1 MHQGIMD
8 INVGPLKQW
17 NLAHQSSAVVL
28 VVMIIA
34 FSLDNE
40 MTMGLNFSKIKFW
53 LYFIV
58 QINWSSYL
66 WTRVMHVDSGNVIIA
81 LIF

>member
-1 MHQGIMD
+1 MD
-8 INVGPLKQW
+8 INVGLLKQW

-40 MTMGLNFSKIKFW
+40 MTMGLNFSKIRF
-53 LYFIV
+53 
-58 QINWSSYL
+58 
-66 WTRVMHVDSGNVIIA
+66 
-81 LIF
+81 

>member
-1 MHQGIMD
+1 MD

-40 MTMGLNFSKIKFW
+40 MTMGLNFSKIRF
-53 LYFIV
+53 
-58 QINWSSYL
+58 
-66 WTRVMHVDSGNVIIA
+66 
-81 LIF
+81 